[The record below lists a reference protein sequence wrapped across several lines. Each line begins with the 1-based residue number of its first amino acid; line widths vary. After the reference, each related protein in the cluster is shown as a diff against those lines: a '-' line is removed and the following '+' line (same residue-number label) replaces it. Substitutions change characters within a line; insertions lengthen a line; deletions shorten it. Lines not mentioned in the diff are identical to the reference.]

1 MKHIKIII
9 LAIVFFNF
17 SCKNAN
23 ENLSKT
29 HVNTT
34 NLNIP
39 ETITEINPSTIE
51 ISNNNK
57 NNNKLEKWVFNKAAP
72 FSDLFTCDEL
82 KYKDFNFSISGDS
95 VFIDGVYTDDLYRQT
110 NKVEEVLKPKNE
122 LDLYKNFLPKNF
134 NVKLPATL
142 ENIKN
147 KKAYQK
153 GSKLDAYFQDAFFID
168 QYLFFNNNGCLYC
181 FKKENK
187 ESDAVKSITL
197 PITKRQLIDPD
208 NQIPIN
214 KSNIKIDGN
223 LASGEYKLKE
233 DVFILWFDGDFEKW
247 YLVTLVNQAV
257 KEKLLIGK
265 NETVELKNGETED
278 NYLDFSIDINLE
290 IKLQYS
296 KGKNYQN
303 RKIYKEEKYKI
314 SQDKKIIKL

>member
-9 LAIVFFNF
+9 LSIVFFNF
-17 SCKNAN
+17 SCKNTN

-29 HVNTT
+29 RVNTT
-34 NLNIP
+34 DLNIP
-39 ETITEINPSTIE
+39 DTITEKNPSKIE

-72 FSDLFTCDEL
+72 FSDLFTCDDL

-95 VFIDGVYTDDLYRQT
+95 VFIDGVYTDDVYRQT

-122 LDLYKNFLPKNF
+122 LDLYRTFLPKNF

-181 FKKENK
+181 FKKENQG
-187 ESDAVKSITL
+187 SDAVKSIIL
-197 PITKRQLIDPD
+197 PITKSQLIDPN
-208 NQIPIN
+208 NQILAY
-214 KSNIKIDGN
+214 KSSIKVDGN
-223 LASGEYKLKE
+223 LASAEYKIKE
-233 DVFILWFDGDFEKW
+233 DVFLLWFDGDFEKW

-296 KGKNYQN
+296 RGKNYQN